1 MSAFTFAILVRHF
14 NTIEAFSVFSVV
26 FIQKIIF
33 SDTNPVKLISVI
45 LLLFKGGVEIPV
57 NF

>member
-1 MSAFTFAILVRHF
+1 MSAFTFTILVRHF
-14 NTIEAFSVFSVV
+14 YTIELISVFYVV

-33 SDTNPVKLISVI
+33 SDSYPVKLISVI

-57 NF
+57 HF